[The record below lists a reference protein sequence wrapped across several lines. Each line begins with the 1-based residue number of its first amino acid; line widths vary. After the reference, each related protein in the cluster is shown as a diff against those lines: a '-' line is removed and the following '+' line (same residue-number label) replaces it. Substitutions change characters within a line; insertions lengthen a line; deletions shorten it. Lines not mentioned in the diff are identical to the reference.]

1 MSNSIECVNY
11 NPSIFDIIIP
21 SHHILY
27 KLCVSYD
34 KTKLVIFGV
43 LRTLFWFMMLKT
55 FVYYELAKW
64 NTSHS
69 GQSLFYVCLLFFIL
83 SNILYTFIV
92 LFKKPSIDKAL
103 STEIANNLAS
113 TLYENKLSQVLS

>member
-21 SHHILY
+21 SHHILF

-43 LRTLFWFMMLKT
+43 LRILFWFMMLKV
-55 FVYYELAKW
+55 FKYYELATW
-64 NTSHS
+64 NTSHA
-69 GQSLFYVCLLFFIL
+69 GQSLFYVCLIFFIL
-83 SNILYTFIV
+83 SNIMYVVIV
-92 LFKKPSIDKAL
+92 LFKKPSIDKA
-103 STEIANNLAS
+103 SSIDIANNLAS
-113 TLYENKLSQVLS
+113 TLYEDKLSKVLS